1 MRNMIQALVLV
12 AGVAIAA
19 TGFAQAPAGAPAGT
33 TGLCKDGS
41 YYSGATK
48 KGACSKHGGVKDWY
62 GAAEDKAAAPKKE
75 AATTSKDAAEPKKEA
90 ATTSKD
96 TAAPKKEAATTK
108 EATETAKP
116 AAKPTK
122 TAAAEPRATP
132 AAGGGAG
139 KVWVNT
145 DSKVYHC
152 QGNKWYGTTKKGEYM
167 TESQAKAAG
176 NRADHGKGC
185 S

>member
-1 MRNMIQALVLV
+1 MRNMMQALVLV

-41 YYSGATK
+41 YHSGSTK
-48 KGACSKHGGVKDWY
+48 KGACSKHGGVKEWY
-62 GAAEDKAAAPKKE
+62 GAADDKAAAPKKE
-75 AATTSKDAAEPKKEA
+75 AATTNKDAA
-90 ATTSKD
+90 D
-96 TAAPKKEAATTK
+96 TRKEAATTK
-108 EATETAKP
+108 ETNETAKP
-116 AAKPTK
+116 AAKSTK

-167 TESQAKAAG
+167 TEAQAKAAG
-176 NRADHGKGC
+176 NRADHGKSC

>member
-1 MRNMIQALVLV
+1 MRNMMQALFLV

-41 YYSGATK
+41 YHSGATK
-48 KGACSKHGGVKDWY
+48 KGACSKHGGVKEWY
-62 GAAEDKAAAPKKE
+62 GAADDKAAAPKKE
-75 AATTSKDAAEPKKEA
+75 AATTNKDAA
-90 ATTSKD
+90 D
-96 TAAPKKEAATTK
+96 TRKEAATTK
-108 EATETAKP
+108 ETNETAKP
-116 AAKPTK
+116 AAKSTK

-167 TESQAKAAG
+167 TEAQAKAAG
-176 NRADHGKGC
+176 NRADHGKSC

>member
-1 MRNMIQALVLV
+1 MRNMMQALFLV

-41 YYSGATK
+41 YHSGATK
-48 KGACSKHGGVKDWY
+48 KGACSKHGGVKEWY
-62 GAAEDKAAAPKKE
+62 GAADDKAAAPKKE
-75 AATTSKDAAEPKKEA
+75 AATTNKDAA
-90 ATTSKD
+90 D
-96 TAAPKKEAATTK
+96 TKK
-108 EATETAKP
+108 EATEAAKP

-167 TESQAKAAG
+167 TEAQAKAAG
-176 NRADHGKGC
+176 NRADHGKSC

>member
-1 MRNMIQALVLV
+1 MRNMMQALFLV

-41 YYSGATK
+41 YHSGATK
-48 KGACSKHGGVKDWY
+48 KGACSKHGGVKEWY

-75 AATTSKDAAEPKKEA
+75 AATNKDAADPR
-90 ATTSKD
+90 
-96 TAAPKKEAATTK
+96 KEAATTK

-167 TESQAKAAG
+167 TEAQAKAAG
-176 NRADHGKGC
+176 NRADHGKSC